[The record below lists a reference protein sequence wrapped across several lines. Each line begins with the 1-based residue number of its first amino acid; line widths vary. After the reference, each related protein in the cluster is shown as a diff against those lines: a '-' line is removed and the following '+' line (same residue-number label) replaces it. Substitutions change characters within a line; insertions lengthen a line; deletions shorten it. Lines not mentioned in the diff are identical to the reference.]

1 MFTPLVAR
9 AVAASL
15 IFAIAALGALSLFH
29 SPDSEA
35 SSFMVATQKAERRVA
50 RLPDGST
57 VEMSGDSAIE
67 ARYGKGRPD
76 IRLLRGQALFRS
88 EGRRVGKEGGSAG
101 ETWCSPYHD
110 KKKKV

>member
-67 ARYGKGRPD
+67 VRYSTGRRD
-76 IRLLRGQALFRS
+76 ISLRL
-88 EGRRVGKEGGSAG
+88 EERRVGKEGCGQGSFSG
-101 ETWCSPYHD
+101 SW
-110 KKKKV
+110 